1 MNQQKI
7 TSYDVADRFY
17 NVNVELAA
25 RCGIDYDKFL
35 SVQNFDGREIKRGIE
50 ISKEYRGKV
59 LAVARE
65 WTDDKGNSY
74 PKFVFHT
81 EKHGGITEKFNGF
94 TAWSE
99 AEKYGNYTVQPVS
112 SDELKRREIAKLK
125 AQQEQAKRD
134 QWRADKFSQ
143 ERETFKTLPKARAD
157 FAYLVAKFGK
167 DDAAKV
173 ATFTDLRLG
182 KDDRGE
188 YVIYELKSGRETV
201 GFQKIYDR
209 NIAKD
214 GDSYRDKDI
223 TGTKKCAFHVIGDI
237 KKAHK
242 GLYFAEGF
250 ATAAAIHLATGQP
263 VVVCLDANNLIEVV
277 RKFAAHGYRRI
288 FICADNDVS
297 TNGNIGI
304 YSAIKAAHG
313 CEKARVLVP
322 FLDGKKCDYADVL
335 KEKGLPA
342 LKAQLKTR
350 LNDYELATAKTPL
363 EYQAQLLNYAPP
375 NQLKRVIAATCHAVA
390 AQIPSQFLLE
400 DGIKFVQDRINARG
414 FEFSAAWL
422 INKILIANKKPI
434 IERNTITDKGVIYHD
449 ATGKTPEQ
457 IAALMKKTGGIW
469 LDNRPMMS
477 GKTETMVVLVRL
489 FDRQSCVY
497 ITHRIA
503 LTVDAATRLGLLHYS
518 EDGAQNSTNVCVCV
532 NSIAEKFNTSNYDV
546 VLIDEFKQT
555 LETVLDGEVDKRLQV
570 FERMKATIQ
579 NGKLVVLADADL
591 SNNDV
596 DFIRS
601 ITDKPIHTFKN
612 LQALQPS
619 SNKIMALLPSIDTL
633 RKHAFDALKRD
644 ENIFIGSDT
653 KIEAEKTYQY
663 FLNAGIYEDDI
674 LLIHAENR
682 PDPLQKS
689 FLDSPNTESIKY
701 KCVIYSPVI
710 SSGVSITNGHFTTN
724 YGILTGST
732 LPTNECLQSI
742 ARNRSAQTVYVAF
755 APERNRDLVENIE
768 ILKDGEVRKR
778 SRFINGMI
786 ELHQLDHLRIELR
799 ARRAADSNNF
809 KNNFLTLAELKGYT
823 LRHEQ
828 CAAVAPIVG
837 LSSDIKAAKIQALS
851 IAKSIDDK
859 TARYYKNKATTSL
872 ESYEL
877 ERYELEKFLG
887 SSELLT
893 PEIIEELTKSNNEL
907 MHQVINNE
915 LLEKSDYELVQADI
929 KNHETRDR
937 SSSNT
942 SKAWLMRQVLAMV
955 IGQQITN
962 TKAAEVCAWLT
973 DNAAEF
979 AANGLGNFTKRSA
992 RPMLTLANLLKRF
1005 GYDLKQVGRES
1016 TGRRLWLF
1024 NVEIKPRVLELKTLR
1039 KQPLSTNTAKQTTL
1053 DAAKPVAV
1061 LYETLRQ

>member
-7 TSYDVADRFY
+7 TPYDVTDRFY
-17 NVNVELAA
+17 NVISELAA
-25 RCGIDYDKFL
+25 RCGINFDEFYNR
-35 SVQNFDGREIKRGIE
+35 QNFNGVEIRRGIE

-74 PKFVFHT
+74 PNFVFHT

-94 TAWSE
+94 TAWCD
-99 AEKYGNYTVQPVS
+99 AEKYGNYTPQPVS
-112 SDELKRREIAKLK
+112 PEELKRREMAKLK

-143 ERETFKTLPKARAD
+143 ELETFKTLPKAQGD
-157 FAYLVAKFGK
+157 FVYLVAKFGVY
-167 DDAAKV
+167 AALV
-173 ATFTDLRLG
+173 ATFTDLRIG

-209 NIAKD
+209 NISKE

-223 TGTKKCAFHVIGDI
+223 TGTKKGAFHVIGDI

-288 FICADNDVS
+288 LICADNDTS

-313 CEKARVLVP
+313 CEKARVFVP
-322 FLDGKKCDYADVL
+322 YLDEKKCDYADVL

-350 LNDYELATAKTPL
+350 LNDYELATVKTPL

-390 AQIPSQFLLE
+390 AQIPSQFLLD

-449 ATGKTPEQ
+449 VTGKTADQ

-469 LDNRPMMS
+469 LDNRAMAS
-477 GKTETMVVLVRL
+477 GKTETMAALVKL
-489 FDRQSCVY
+489 YDRQSCAY

-503 LTVDAATRLGLLHYS
+503 LTVNSSTRLNLLHYS
-518 EDGAQNSTNVCVCV
+518 EDGAQSGTNVCVCV

-546 VLIDEFKQT
+546 ALFDEFRQT
-555 LETVLDGEVDKRLQV
+555 KETVLDGEVDKRLQV

-591 SNNDV
+591 SNDDV
-596 DFIRS
+596 NFIRS
-601 ITDKPIHTFKN
+601 ITDKPIHTFKP
-612 LQALQPS
+612 LPPS
-619 SNKIMALLPSIDTL
+619 SNKIMAVLPSIDTL
-633 RKHAFDALKRD
+633 RKHALDALKRD
-644 ENIFIGSDT
+644 EYSVIGSDT

-663 FLNAGIYEDDI
+663 LLKNGISESDL
-674 LLIHAENR
+674 LLIHADNR
-682 PDPLQKS
+682 NEPHCKA
-689 FLDSPNTESIKY
+689 FLDDPNAESIKY
-701 KCVIYSPVI
+701 KCVLHSPVI

-755 APERNRDLVENIE
+755 APERNRDAVENIE

-778 SRFINGMI
+778 SRFINGLI

-828 CAAVAPIVG
+828 CAVIAPIVG

-851 IAKSIDDK
+851 KAESIDDK
-859 TARYYKNKATTSL
+859 TARYYKNKATTL
-872 ESYEL
+872 IESNQL
-877 ERYELEKFLG
+877 ERHKVEDMAGTTAIDDTDIENYLKDSNALVYRIANHEL
-887 SSELLT
+887 
-893 PEIIEELTKSNNEL
+893 I
-907 MHQVINNE
+907 
-915 LLEKSDYELVQADI
+915 EKSDYELTQSDL
-929 KNHETRDR
+929 KNHITRDR
-937 SSSNT
+937 LSSNK

-962 TKAAEVCAWLT
+962 VKAAEICAWLT
-973 DNAAEF
+973 ANAAEF
-979 AANGLGNFTKRSA
+979 AANGLGNYTKQSA
-992 RPMLTLANLLKRF
+992 RPLLTLANLLKRF
-1005 GYDLKQVGRES
+1005 GYDLKQVGRET
-1016 TGRRLWLF
+1016 TGRRKLLF
-1024 NVEIKPRVLELKTLR
+1024 NVEVNPLVLKYVTAR
-1039 KQPLSTNTAKQTTL
+1039 KQRGSNEAPKQTTL
-1053 DAAKPVAV
+1053 ETAQHSAV
-1061 LYETLRQ
+1061 IYETLRQ